1 MASVTENEFSLPSPI
16 SSSPS
21 PFHKKS
27 WMSKHPNGSLNVGKP
42 PLGQFVLTPE
52 PSSNTFYQ
60 PSSPISAVKREPLT
74 PMSYVKMNVSR
85 VIKIGRSTQQ
95 CDHVLSI
102 ADKAISRVHA
112 VVICTLDRMIVEC
125 VGWNGMILTDSLR
138 KAVYHMKKN
147 DRVVLFRPGLDSCPI
162 LDVFGYRMLL
172 GWPEDPFDTEG
183 ENSEYDDAANENEAP
198 MSPSTRGHLPLLPSS
213 PPQEIGADPELFA
226 AQALTKARFKDIANT
241 STEENEPA
249 RKQRVLE
256 RLIEVGMEEDK
267 KANVHA
273 AEEIDM
279 SMMNESTAKME
290 ENDSYLKPNLST
302 ESYSCDPNHE
312 QQDIQ
317 VYQDEEG
324 SNGEFYNNVV
334 PTPEEPI
341 VVRHDSMD
349 ESAEGLANRKHLK
362 NLIANREMEE
372 NQEPPTA
379 ILPSS
384 PYNDDENANTMT
396 PNSYNEVKADP
407 TTCLQENGYANEPS
421 ENYVESSKENSAP
434 ESLLM
439 GLILDELVFS
449 TTSTTALTVLA
460 HLFPSGMPLAAVQD
474 HLRELAKQY
483 SYLKEV
489 RRFGTDANGDPLWS
503 QWYYN
508 PEEDDDEERRQRYAP
523 IMRPVRSSRRV
534 HKQYFWKKPRT
545 RVRSSNHSSR
555 KRRLA

>member
-16 SSSPS
+16 PSSPNPS
-21 PFHKKS
+21 HKKS
-27 WMSKHPNGSLNVGKP
+27 WMSKHPNGSLNVGNP

-74 PMSYVKMNVSR
+74 PMSYVRMSVSR

-95 CDHVLSI
+95 CDHVLSTT
-102 ADKAISRVHA
+102 DKAISRVHA
-112 VVICTLDRMIVEC
+112 IVICTLDRMVVEC

-147 DRVVLFRPGLDSCPI
+147 DRVVLFRPGLDSCSI

-183 ENSEYDDAANENEAP
+183 ENSDYDYGTNENEAP
-198 MSPSTRGHLPLLPSS
+198 MSPSTREHLPLLPSS
-213 PPQEIGADPELFA
+213 PPQEFGTDPELFA
-226 AQALTKARFKDIANT
+226 AQALTKA
-241 STEENEPA
+241 STRDYSEENEPA
-249 RKQRVLE
+249 RKHRMLD
-256 RLIEVGMEEDK
+256 RLIEAGMEEG
-267 KANVHA
+267 KANARATPEV
-273 AEEIDM
+273 DM
-279 SMMNESTAKME
+279 SMMNKSAAKME
-290 ENDSYLKPNLST
+290 ESDPYLNFNPST
-302 ESYSCDPNHE
+302 ESYSCEPNYE
-312 QQDIQ
+312 QQDIN
-317 VYQDEEG
+317 VYQDEEDN
-324 SNGEFYNNVV
+324 NGEFYDSVV

-341 VVRHDSMD
+341 VVRHDSID
-349 ESAEGLANRKHLK
+349 ETPESLASRESLK
-362 NLIANREMEE
+362 NLIASQEMEDS
-372 NQEPPTA
+372 QEPPTA
-379 ILPSS
+379 ILPIS
-384 PYNDDENANTMT
+384 PYPNDENANSMT
-396 PNSYNEVKADP
+396 PSSYDEAKADY
-407 TTCLQENGYANEPS
+407 TTGLQENGVATELS

-434 ESLLM
+434 EGLLM

-460 HLFPSGMPLAAVQD
+460 HLFPSGMPLAAIQD
-474 HLRELAKQY
+474 HLRELAKHY
-483 SYLKEV
+483 PYLKEV

-503 QWYYN
+503 QWYYS

-523 IMRPVRSSRRV
+523 IMRPVRSSRTV

>member
-1 MASVTENEFSLPSPI
+1 MASVTENEFSLPSPLA
-16 SSSPS
+16 SSPS
-21 PFHKKS
+21 TFHKKS
-27 WMSKHPNGSLNVGKP
+27 WMSKHPNGSLNVGNP
-42 PLGQFVLTPE
+42 PIGQFVLTPE

-74 PMSYVKMNVSR
+74 PMSYVKMSVSR
-85 VIKIGRSTQQ
+85 VIKIGRSSQQ
-95 CDHVLSI
+95 CDHVLST

-112 VVICTLDRMIVEC
+112 IVICTLDRMIVEC

-183 ENSEYDDAANENEAP
+183 ENSDYDYANENEAP

-213 PPQEIGADPELFA
+213 PPQEFVADPELFA
-226 AQALTKARFKDIANT
+226 AQALTKANSKNFP
-241 STEENEPA
+241 STPIEESEST
-249 RKQRVLE
+249 RKRNMLE
-256 RLIEVGMEEDK
+256 RLIQVGMEDGK
-267 KANVHA
+267 VNPHA
-273 AEEIDM
+273 THEQVDM
-279 SMMNESTAKME
+279 SMMNESIAET
-290 ENDSYLKPNLST
+290 ENEVPHLDANPNT
-302 ESYSCDPNHE
+302 EFFSSESNHAH
-312 QQDIQ
+312 QDIQ
-317 VYQDEEG
+317 VYQDEEEHD
-324 SNGEFYNNVV
+324 NEFYNSIV

-349 ESAEGLANRKHLK
+349 ESGECLANRENVK
-362 NLIANREMEE
+362 NLIANAEMED

-379 ILPSS
+379 ILHVS
-384 PYNDDENANTMT
+384 PYVNDENAKTMT
-396 PNSYNEVKADP
+396 PNTNDEQNANFS
-407 TTCLQENGYANEPS
+407 TCVHENGDSTES
-421 ENYVESSKENSAP
+421 SDNYVESSKENSAP

-483 SYLKEV
+483 PYLKEV
-489 RRFGTDANGDPLWS
+489 RRYGTDANGDPLWS
-503 QWYYN
+503 EWFYN
-508 PEEDDDEERRQRYAP
+508 PEEDDDDERRQRYAP

-534 HKQYFWKKPRT
+534 HKQYFWKKPRS
-545 RVRSSNHSSR
+545 RVRSSNNSSR